1 MKIYKMA
8 EACVYLGVCP
18 TTLRKLSKNNEIKS
32 FTTSG
37 GHLRY
42 KQSDLDAHMGIK
54 THTKEELEATI
65 EEIKSLIIPYIS
77 KKDVDGI
84 KSIDNPN
91 VPRDTQNN
99 ERK

>member
-1 MKIYKMA
+1 MKVYRMT
-8 EACVYLGVCP
+8 EACEYLGVCS
-18 TTLRKLSKNNEIKS
+18 TTLRKLSRNNKVKS

-37 GHLRY
+37 GHRRF
-42 KQSDLDAHMGIK
+42 KQSDLDAYMGIE

-91 VPRDTQNN
+91 VPRETQNN